1 MSGETTQII
10 LRPYALVL
18 GKAVCPA
25 DALEGL
31 RRITAEVGQAEVDR
45 VAGLLEGLKTAQ
57 DVRDYLVASWANGQ
71 SISGT
76 IETFNALGPQ
86 SDIPT
91 LAAAAR
97 LFVDVGD
104 GRLSTRRMDMVP
116 LGLRSMAGLPSPR
129 ELEKHD

>member
-10 LRPYALVL
+10 LRPYALIL
-18 GKAVCPA
+18 GKAICPA
-25 DALEGL
+25 APVAGL
-31 RRITAEVGQAEVDR
+31 ARATAEVGQSEIDR

-57 DVRDYLVASWANGQ
+57 DVRDYLIASWANGQ
-71 SISGT
+71 SISGI

-86 SDIPT
+86 SDIPV

-97 LFVDVGD
+97 LFADIGD
-104 GRLSTRRMDMVP
+104 GRLSTQRMNLIP
-116 LGLRSMAGLPSPR
+116 LGLRAMAGLPSSR